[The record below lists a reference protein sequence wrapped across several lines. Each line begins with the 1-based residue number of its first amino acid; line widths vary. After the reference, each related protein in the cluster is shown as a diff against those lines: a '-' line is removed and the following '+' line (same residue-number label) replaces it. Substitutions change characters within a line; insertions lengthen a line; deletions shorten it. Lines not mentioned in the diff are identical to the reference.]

1 MLAFLFGK
9 KKKRSVKKSTKP
21 PKALLK
27 MARKYKVKVTVR
39 RGSKKVY
46 KPLRVI
52 MKQIKMKKNSKRK
65 VRVRRRKMRF
75 GSSGSYFS
83 KDNNNAHGYGPGP
96 DALQHLGNSSYTG
109 TVIPSALDN
118 NNRPSRVRA
127 GNEYID
133 TKLKPFRK
141 VYGTGKTFFNQ
152 TIPGPLPPN
161 WQFMAQPPS
170 SSDKFVALGSP
181 FVTYNKPGFGKK
193 RRFSR
198 KVMRKSRNGVPGNLS
213 GVLTGPKGGSITFTG
228 TNGKKMTRKL
238 KKGKKNVYT
247 FKVKRRMGG
256 SIFKVRGPLKK
267 GKKVK
272 IVLLKKL
279 K

>member
-65 VRVRRRKMRF
+65 VRVRSRKMRF
-75 GSSGSYFS
+75 GSAGGYFS

-118 NNRPSRVRA
+118 NNRPTRVRA

-133 TKLKPFRK
+133 TKLNPYRK

-152 TIPGPLPPN
+152 TQPGPLPPN

-181 FVTYNKPGFGKK
+181 FVTYNKPAFGKK
-193 RRFSR
+193 RRSR
-198 KVMRKSRNGVPGNLS
+198 KVPARFSAVLS
-213 GVLTGPKGGSITFTG
+213 GKRGMSVTFKG
-228 TNGKKMTRKL
+228 TNGKKMTKKL
-238 KKGKKNVYT
+238 KKVKKNVYT
-247 FKVKRRMGG
+247 FKIKKGV
-256 SIFKVRGPLKK
+256 FKVMGPLKK

-272 IVLLKKL
+272 VIVFRK
-279 K
+279 